1 MHRSTDMVLQ
11 DNQPWPLLF
20 CLLHFSPQGFFIK
33 RNYVNRKQ
41 SSFCSTNRK
50 LISFFFFY
58 LMISVWWFYKYYSL
72 SYYRSEKCI
81 RVAMQLL
88 WRLLAFIT
96 YLYFEEYNFL
106 YEERKCHRIFP
117 DAVTD
122 LPKFDI

>member
-1 MHRSTDMVLQ
+1 
-11 DNQPWPLLF
+11 
-20 CLLHFSPQGFFIK
+20 
-33 RNYVNRKQ
+33 
-41 SSFCSTNRK
+41 
-50 LISFFFFY
+50 
-58 LMISVWWFYKYYSL
+58 
-72 SYYRSEKCI
+72 
-81 RVAMQLL
+81 MQLL